1 MVSGETNRFAHLISW
16 FVLIRK
22 IMQNIFV
29 IILWYFEFKATG
41 GSGAFSLTSKSD
53 SNSTTKFF
61 TAKQKLFHLEKMIS
75 YLTLRLT
82 MREDIVV

>member
-41 GSGAFSLTSKSD
+41 GSSAFTLTSTSD
-53 SNSTTKFF
+53 INSTIKIS
-61 TAKQKLFHLEKMIS
+61 TAKIKMNF
-75 YLTLRLT
+75 
-82 MREDIVV
+82 V